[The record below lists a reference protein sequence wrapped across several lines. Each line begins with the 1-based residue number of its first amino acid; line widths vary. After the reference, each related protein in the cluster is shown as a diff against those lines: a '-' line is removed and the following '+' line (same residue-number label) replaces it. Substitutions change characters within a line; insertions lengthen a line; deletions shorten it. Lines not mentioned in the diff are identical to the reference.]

1 MLTIVAIYNKFEF
14 LLSFHEAEQI
24 AVMGKNRRKTHFSAH
39 RTLLPWPDDRACLH
53 FILSFIVNNA

>member
-24 AVMGKNRRKTHFSAH
+24 AVMGKNRRKTFFSCAPNVVAL
-39 RTLLPWPDDRACLH
+39 T
-53 FILSFIVNNA
+53 